1 MKKNFTLLTA
11 VRAVCLAVVLTVV
24 AAPAAEEE
32 NWLKH
37 FRVGGTIALNIK
49 AKFKTEGAFVVPG
62 NAAGSPGTGGTHIYD
77 DGYVRPDQG
86 SDPNYTSYWGY
97 NNASQ
102 NDPPGSDVLLFHS
115 VNSFTTTGSSGEET
129 DWAAGLDVAYGADLG
144 RWGNIWYG
152 WEVGFNFLP
161 AKITEKSGA
170 PATFTRTVH
179 EYNTGGIL
187 LPEPPYAGG
196 NSGVGPNLPNTAT
209 EVPGGDTID
218 GTLNS
223 SRTLRASIYSLRL
236 GPTVLWEFGRYVALS
251 VNGGPAIAYVTAEY
265 ESKDTVT
272 TTDGGRT
279 QISESFDDDK
289 FLFGGGVGVTLMF
302 HTVESADIY
311 IGAQFMTLGDM
322 SLSRGGRKAELD
334 LSAGIY
340 LSAGVNWP
348 F

>member
-1 MKKNFTLLTA
+1 MKKNFLLQTA
-11 VRAVCLAVVLTVV
+11 ARAGCIAVALTVC
-24 AAPAAEEE
+24 AARAEEE

-49 AKFKTEGAFVVPG
+49 AKFKTEGQFVVPG
-62 NAAGSPGTGGTHIYD
+62 NAAGSPGTGGSHFYD

-97 NNASQ
+97 NNSGQ
-102 NDPPGSDVLLFHS
+102 NPPGTDLLNFHS
-115 VNSFTTTGSSGEET
+115 VKSFTTTGNSGEET
-129 DWAAGLDVAYGADLG
+129 DWAAGLDAAYGADLG

-152 WEVGFNFLP
+152 WELGFNFLP

-170 PATFTRTVH
+170 AATFIRTVH
-179 EYNTGGIL
+179 QYNTGGIL
-187 LPEPPYAGG
+187 LPEAPYAGG
-196 NSGVGPNLPNTAT
+196 DSGVGPNLPNTAT
-209 EVPGGDTID
+209 AQPDDTIG
-218 GTLNS
+218 GTINS
-223 SRTLRASIYSLRL
+223 SRTLRASVYSLRL
-236 GPTVLWEFGRYVALS
+236 GPTLLWEFGRHVALS
-251 VNGGPAIAYVTAEY
+251 VNGGPAVAYVTAEY
-265 ESKDTVT
+265 ESKDTLT
-272 TTDGGRT
+272 TSDGGRT
-279 QISESFDDDK
+279 QISDSFDDDK
-289 FLFGGGVGVTLMF
+289 FLFGGGVGVTVMF